1 MMTNKIDPEQ
11 LKQAMRTWVTGV
23 VIVTGNHNGNVH
35 GMTANS
41 FNAISLSPPTIIVA
55 LQNHSRTRKIVQD
68 GGVFGVSILESEQI
82 EIAQRFAG
90 QIDPNK
96 PRFEGVDTFTLETG
110 APLIANACG
119 FLDCKVVKTFDVGNT
134 TVFLGEVL
142 DAKVNRD
149 HQEPLLYL
157 NRKWKRLARDEQ

>member
-1 MMTNKIDPEQ
+1 MANKIDPEQ

-23 VIVTGNHNGNVH
+23 VIVTGTHNGKNH

-41 FNAISLSPPTIIVA
+41 FNTIALSPPTIIVA
-55 LQNHSRTRKIVQD
+55 LQNHSRTRKIVQE

-90 QIDPNK
+90 KIDTDH
-96 PRFEGVDTFTLETG
+96 PRFEGIDTLTLETG
-110 APLIANACG
+110 APLIANACA

-134 TVFLGEVL
+134 TVFIREVL
-142 DAKVNRD
+142 DAKTNGD
-149 HQEPLLYL
+149 HREPLLYL
-157 NRKWKRLARDEQ
+157 NRKWRKLARDEQ